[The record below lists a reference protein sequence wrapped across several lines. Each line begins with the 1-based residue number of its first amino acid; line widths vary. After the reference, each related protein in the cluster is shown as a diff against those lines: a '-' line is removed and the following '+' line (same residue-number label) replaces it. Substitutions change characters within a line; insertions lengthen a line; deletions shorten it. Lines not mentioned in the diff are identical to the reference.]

1 MTDTMNVGFENYIVF
16 HRGIAEIYI
25 DKTEGETKNHLI
37 VVYQDGT
44 EKDFGDPFGDDARAQ
59 AANARTLIDQLQGLI
74 DDHIIDQANDV
85 KEVLEQAITTSQEL
99 LKQNETDT
107 KEFNDAVN
115 TIAETKVEK
124 GIQAIEGIQSKEVD
138 GEDGEKVTVYYV
150 DIAKATN
157 DEIDAL
163 FDEEE

>member
-16 HRGIAEIYI
+16 HRGISEIYI
-25 DKTEGETKNHLI
+25 DPSNNHLI
-37 VVYQDGT
+37 VVYQDDT
-44 EKDFGDPFGDDARAQ
+44 KKDFGKPFSDEAMAAADDARAVVK
-59 AANARTLIDQLQGLI
+59 QLQDMIKDNLV
-74 DDHIIDQANDV
+74 DKAIIA
-85 KEVLEQAITTSQEL
+85 KEALEQAIAAAEALEQ
-99 LKQNETDT
+99 QNETDT

>member
-16 HRGIAEIYI
+16 HRGISEIYI
-25 DKTEGETKNHLI
+25 DPSNNHLI
-37 VVYQDGT
+37 VVYQDDT
-44 EKDFGDPFGDDARAQ
+44 KKDFGKPFSDEAMAEGAKAE
-59 AANARTLIDQLQGLI
+59 AAIEQLQNMI
-74 DDHIIDQANDV
+74 KDHLVDEAITA
-85 KEVLEQAITTSQEL
+85 KEALEQAIAAAKAIEQ
-99 LKQNETDT
+99 QNETDT
-107 KEFNDAVN
+107 AEFNAAVN

-138 GEDGEKVTVYYV
+138 GEDGKKVTVYYV
-150 DIAKATN
+150 DITKATN